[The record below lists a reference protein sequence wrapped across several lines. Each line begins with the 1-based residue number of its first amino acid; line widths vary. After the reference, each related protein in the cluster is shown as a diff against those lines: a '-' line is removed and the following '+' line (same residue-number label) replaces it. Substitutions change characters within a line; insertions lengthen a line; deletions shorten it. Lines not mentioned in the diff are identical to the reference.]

1 MDPITFVIL
10 GIVAVSAVV
19 AKCLTYVVERVAEL
33 NTGYELREVYVPIG
47 S

>member
-1 MDPITFVIL
+1 MDPVTFVIL
-10 GIVAVSAVV
+10 GVVTVSAIL